1 MDFSFVSL
9 FCPLHI
15 EVLSPWIGVIDP
27 IILRGDGFDPL
38 ENSQNLQAHVR
49 PDTFLVLPL
58 DRRKQ
63 NWLFGWIACPEGG
76 NLGPSADDD
85 DEAEAE
91 GGEGSAGHNEGGRN
105 AEAGGDGYGLADA
118 VQQPRR
124 TVPDGCAA
132 CMEPMCSGDRVC
144 WSANETCPH
153 AFHEECILDW
163 LLVLGNKKRMRQIR
177 ADPGSAEVVA
187 AEVLTDFPMQCPC
200 CRQDF
205 VKAKAKLITP
215 SEEGGDVEDVVED
228 VMVEAVE
235 P

>member
-1 MDFSFVSL
+1 MGPSTESFS
-9 FCPLHI
+9 
-15 EVLSPWIGVIDP
+15 
-27 IILRGDGFDPL
+27 
-38 ENSQNLQAHVR
+38 Q
-49 PDTFLVLPL
+49 LPL
-58 DRRKQ
+58 RSEGDPPNVEETHGDAPNADETHADLKATDPEEGTTRGSHQ
-63 NWLFGWIACPEGG
+63 IWLPPPGLPVHRAHASIPTG
-76 NLGPSADDD
+76 SAD
-85 DEAEAE
+85 
-91 GGEGSAGHNEGGRN
+91 

-124 TVPDGCAA
+124 TVPDGCAV

-153 AFHEECILDW
+153 AFHEECMLDW

>member
-1 MDFSFVSL
+1 M
-9 FCPLHI
+9 
-15 EVLSPWIGVIDP
+15 
-27 IILRGDGFDPL
+27 
-38 ENSQNLQAHVR
+38 
-49 PDTFLVLPL
+49 
-58 DRRKQ
+58 
-63 NWLFGWIACPEGG
+63 
-76 NLGPSADDD
+76 GPSTESFSQLTLRSEGDAPNAEETHGDAPNADETHADLKATD
-85 DEAEAE
+85 PEE
-91 GGEGSAGHNEGGRN
+91 GTTRGSHQIWLPPPGLPVHRAHASIPTGSAD

-124 TVPDGCAA
+124 TVPDGCAV

-215 SEEGGDVEDVVED
+215 SEEGGDVEDVVEMLWWKPWSHKTHIHVVKCQRRPSRLFD
-228 VMVEAVE
+228 HSSSEFWI
-235 P
+235 